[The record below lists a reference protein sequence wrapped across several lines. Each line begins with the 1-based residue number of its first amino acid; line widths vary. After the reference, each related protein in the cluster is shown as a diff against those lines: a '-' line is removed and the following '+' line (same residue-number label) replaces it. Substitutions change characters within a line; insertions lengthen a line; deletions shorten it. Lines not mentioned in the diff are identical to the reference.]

1 MATALPDDALD
12 TLFREARTHSSWS
25 PAPVGDE
32 DLRAIYDLAKMG
44 PTSANGQPFRIVFV
58 RSPEAKERLKS
69 ALAPGNVD
77 KTMSAPVTAIFGYD
91 LGFHELFPETF
102 PVYDMRANFVGKP
115 EMVAEHAVRNG
126 SLQAAYFMIAARALG
141 FDVGG
146 MSGFNRD
153 KVDELFFAGTAIKS
167 NFLCN
172 IGHGDGKALFPRLP
186 RLAFDRTCRVG

>member
-1 MATALPDDALD
+1 MADALPDFALD
-12 TLFREARTHSSWS
+12 VLFREARTHSSWS
-25 PAPVGDE
+25 PAAITDD
-32 DLRAIYDLAKMG
+32 DLMAIYDLAKMG
-44 PTSANGQPFRIVFV
+44 PTSANGQPLRIAFV

-77 KTMSAPVTAIFGYD
+77 KTMTAPVTAIFAYD
-91 LGFHELFPETF
+91 LEFHELFPETF

-126 SLQAAYFMIAARALG
+126 TLQAAYFMIAARALG

-146 MSGFNRD
+146 MSGFDRAR
-153 KVDELFFAGTAIKS
+153 VDELFFPGGQIKS

-172 IGHGDGKALFPRLP
+172 LGHGDGKAMFPRLP
-186 RLAFDRTCRVG
+186 RLAFDRTCRIL